1 MENVLVKRESEK
13 FYSKEDQINQDLAY
27 DWGSW
32 EKEAA
37 KKIGKRLLD
46 LFLSILT
53 LVFVMSWLF
62 PLLALLI
69 KLDSKGPVLFRQLR
83 HGLDNKPFYCYKFR
97 TMVANKEADTK
108 QATIN
113 DNRITTIGK
122 FLRQSSIDELP
133 QIFNVIN
140 GDMAIVGPRPHT
152 IPMNLEFAKSIDNF
166 MYRHAVKPGI
176 TGLAQAKGFRG
187 EVKNFYDIYSR
198 YKLDVFYVQKWCL
211 VFDLEIIVRT
221 AQSIIFKNKNAY

>member
-13 FYSKEDQINQDLAY
+13 FYSKEDQVNQDLAY
-27 DWGSW
+27 EWGSW

-46 LFLSILT
+46 LFLSTIT

-113 DNRITTIGK
+113 DNRITKIGR